1 LNDGAGTDPLVGD
14 PVLPVGTM
22 VPDGNARTL
31 SFPAVG
37 KGECRVAVAC
47 DATSNSFLASLS
59 ATPEAASVGRT
70 QEGTS
75 AAQSGVDGAR
85 GHGAPRPPA
94 PQHEP
99 QVPSAPGA
107 ASGSGRSGGHV
118 GSTLGYTAGWRN
130 LTPCDIGSP
139 VTLVEVSP
147 LALFLALSLDRPG

>member
-1 LNDGAGTDPLVGD
+1 MNDGAGTDLLVGD

-22 VPDGNARTL
+22 VRDGNARTL
-31 SFPAVG
+31 IFPAVG

-47 DATSNSFLASLS
+47 DAISASFLASLS
-59 ATPEAASVGRT
+59 ATPEADSVGRT

-75 AAQSGVDGAR
+75 GARSGVDGAR
-85 GHGAPRPPA
+85 GPGRPRSPT

-99 QVPSAPGA
+99 QVPTAPGA
-107 ASGSGRSGGHV
+107 ASGSGSSGGHV

-130 LTPCDIGSP
+130 LTPRDNGRP
-139 VTLVEVSP
+139 VTLVEVCP